1 MSCSGHIDVVKL
13 LLDAGAQ
20 VDGGDAAAT
29 AGVFTASAAAPAL
42 PSLPAFGGGVRV
54 AAAAAAATL
63 ATPAAAPNLW
73 PGTCHVPRGTLPPA
87 PALSPPSAAFMGS
100 LLPSAGGAA
109 ATAPA
114 AALPPLPSL
123 LTLGSL
129 RAFPPPAAVPLRPPQ
144 AASVAVALQLM
155 AAASSTTGT
164 GMPQTPAVPP
174 PGAAAALAATVAT
187 AQRPGA
193 PALRAA
199 VAAAD
204 ALTSRVL
211 PSLPAL
217 STLPFPG
224 ARGTDGASM
233 LPPAPPLLP
242 SASPP
247 ATPPSPLLA
256 ACRAGH
262 TETVELLLRRGAK
275 VEGAGAASVLLAAT
289 SAVPASAAAPKSVAA
304 RSTLASRFPPVPFP
318 LTVAEAA
325 TSAAARHA
333 AAGGMFAEVGAA
345 AAAAGGGGGAVAPR
359 SMFESDGDDDD
370 WNADSDDWGAGSSDG
385 APATPDQHTRGPISD
400 PGFRPDGR
408 SQAGVNCPPK
418 AGPLQALLAARP
430 LELSRHLGPALVAAA
445 ASNRGAAVEALIAA
459 GADVGGADGAAAL
472 KEAAYQG
479 HLGVLQQLL
488 AAGGARLVASGGVRA
503 ALQLAMQWGRAAA
516 AEALSRHLNHQSQQQ
531 QSTVSAL
538 AVAPPRLY
546 F

>member
-1 MSCSGHIDVVKL
+1 MVVM
-13 LLDAGAQ
+13 LLDASAR
-20 VDGGDAAAT
+20 VDGGAGGGGGGGGCSCSCTAAGYRIQHWLT
-29 AGVFTASAAAPAL
+29 MPAL
-42 PSLPAFGGGVRV
+42 QRTDAMA
-54 AAAAAAATL
+54 AAAAAAATSSSSSTSSFGWS
-63 ATPAAAPNLW
+63 ATRPAAAAFATAALQHAATPTSNAPLQH
-73 PGTCHVPRGTLPPA
+73 TSAVPAFAPLLPLAPTPPPPPRLL
-87 PALSPPSAAFMGS
+87 PALPAIPP
-100 LLPSAGGAA
+100 
-109 ATAPA
+109 
-114 AALPPLPSL
+114 
-123 LTLGSL
+123 
-129 RAFPPPAAVPLRPPQ
+129 RPPAA
-144 AASVAVALQLM
+144 
-155 AAASSTTGT
+155 
-164 GMPQTPAVPP
+164 
-174 PGAAAALAATVAT
+174 
-187 AQRPGA
+187 
-193 PALRAA
+193 
-199 VAAAD
+199 
-204 ALTSRVL
+204 
-211 PSLPAL
+211 
-217 STLPFPG
+217 
-224 ARGTDGASM
+224 
-233 LPPAPPLLP
+233 
-242 SASPP
+242 
-247 ATPPSPLLA
+247 PPSPLLA

-516 AEALSRHLNHQSQQQ
+516 AEALSRQLQVH
-531 QSTVSAL
+531 TG
-538 AVAPPRLY
+538 P
-546 F
+546 